1 MTPHVK
7 VAVAQLAPVYLDRAK
22 TVEKACDAIREAARN
37 GARLVAFPE
46 SFIPGYPYFAMLLP
60 PVGINEPLQRLYAQS
75 VEVPSPA
82 TDDLARAA
90 KESGIF
96 VVMGLS
102 EREGGTL
109 YNGQLFIGPD
119 GTIVGKRRKLVP
131 TSHERMVWGR
141 GDGSDLSLFS
151 TDLGV
156 LGGLICYE
164 HSNALFRYA
173 LAGEGEELHI
183 AMWPGGMRSMFGII
197 DAAVRHYAFEAQA
210 FVLNVTSVLTPEVLA
225 ALGESATGKLGLG
238 GGCSTIVSPRGDILA
253 GPLSDEEGFLYA
265 ELDANLITK
274 IKTVVDSAG
283 HYARPDVVRLEI
295 DRRPQRPIIDAPS
308 KR

>member
-1 MTPHVK
+1 MAPLVK

-22 TVEKACDAIREAARN
+22 TVAKACGAIREAARN

-46 SFIPGYPYFAMLLP
+46 SLIPGYPYFAMLLP

-75 VEVPSPA
+75 VVVPSA
-82 TDDLARAA
+82 ETDELSSAA
-90 KESGIF
+90 KEAGVF

-102 EREGGTL
+102 ERDGGTL
-109 YNGQLFIGPD
+109 YNSQLFIGPD
-119 GTIVGKRRKLVP
+119 GTLLAKRRKLVP

-141 GDGSDLSLFS
+141 GDGSDLSLVP
-151 TDLGV
+151 TDIGV

-173 LAGEGEELHI
+173 LAGEGEEMHI

-225 ALGESATGKLGLG
+225 ALGESAAGKLAPG
-238 GGCSTIVSPRGDILA
+238 GGSSSIVSPRGDILA
-253 GPLSDEEGFLYA
+253 GPLNDQEGILYA
-265 ELDANLITK
+265 DLDANLITK

-295 DRRPQRPIIDAPS
+295 NRQPQRSIVDAAN